1 MSKIIKNIY
10 KLFFL
15 ITTFVFLLFGLCS
28 CNAKQDAKS
37 TKEVTAEVT
46 SVANVVDEKG
56 VYTSKEEVALYIY
69 TYRKLPKNFIKKK
82 DAEKLGWNKNKNN
95 LYEVT
100 GGCSIGGDKF
110 GNYEKI
116 LPVVDGRTYY
126 ECDIDYKGGKR
137 NAKRIVYADDF
148 NEEYGMIFYTEDHYK
163 TFTKLY

>member
-1 MSKIIKNIY
+1 MKDMLKKIY
-10 KLFFL
+10 KS
-15 ITTFVFLLFGLCS
+15 ILLFVAFATISIGLYS
-28 CNAKQDAKS
+28 CKAKS
-37 TKEVTAEVT
+37 NTT
-46 SVANVVDEKG
+46 SVNEVVAIDENG
-56 VYTSKEEVALYIY
+56 SYTSKDEVALYIY
-69 TYRKLPKNFIKKK
+69 TYKKLPRNFIKKK
-82 DAEKLGWNKNKNN
+82 DAEKLGWNKKKNN

-148 NEEYGMIFYTEDHYK
+148 NEEYGIVFYTEDHYK

>member
-1 MSKIIKNIY
+1 MKDMLKKIY
-10 KLFFL
+10 KS
-15 ITTFVFLLFGLCS
+15 ILLFVAFATISIGLYS
-28 CNAKQDAKS
+28 CKAKS
-37 TKEVTAEVT
+37 NTTAVNEV
-46 SVANVVDEKG
+46 VAIDENG
-56 VYTSKEEVALYIY
+56 SYTSKDEVALYIY
-69 TYRKLPKNFIKKK
+69 TYKKLPQNFIKKK
-82 DAEKLGWNKNKNN
+82 DAEKLGWNKKKNN

>member
-1 MSKIIKNIY
+1 MNKIIKNIY
-10 KLFFL
+10 K
-15 ITTFVFLLFGLCS
+15 IFLLFASFTLLTFGFCS
-28 CNAKQDAKS
+28 CNAKTNIQS
-37 TKEVTAEVT
+37 TKEVTTVEVNG
-46 SVANVVDEKG
+46 A
-56 VYTSKEEVALYIY
+56 YTSKEEVALYIY
-69 TYRKLPKNFIKKK
+69 TYKKLPKNFIKKK
-82 DAEKLGWNKNKNN
+82 DAEKLGWNRSKNN

-116 LPVVDGRTYY
+116 LPVIDGRTYY
-126 ECDIDYKGGKR
+126 ECDIDFKGGKR

>member
-1 MSKIIKNIY
+1 MRKVFKKIY
-10 KLFFL
+10 KLLFL
-15 ITTFVFLLFGLCS
+15 FATFAFLSFGFCS
-28 CNAKQDAKS
+28 CNAKTDIEP
-37 TKEVTAEVT
+37 TKEATKVVTK
-46 SVANVVDEKG
+46 VDENG

-69 TYRKLPKNFIKKK
+69 TYKKLPKNYIRKK
-82 DAEKLGWNKNKNN
+82 DAEKLGWSKKKNN